1 MMMKVSIPVDG
12 GNKGVKEGTL
22 PKTVMGFVEQVKP
35 EACYFTAEGGKRTAY
50 LFFDL
55 KDATMIPT
63 IAEPFFMNLGA
74 GVDLAPVM
82 NLEDM
87 QVGIEKAMKHR

>member
-1 MMMKVSIPVDG
+1 MMMKVSIPVDA

-22 PKTVMGFVEQVKP
+22 PKTVMGFVEQAKP
-35 EACYFTAEGGKRTAY
+35 EACYFTTESGKRTAY

-55 KDATMIPT
+55 KDSTMMPT

-74 GVDLAPVM
+74 GVDWTPVM
-82 NLEDM
+82 NLEEM
-87 QVGIEKAMKHR
+87 QVGVEKAMKHR